1 MGAIEVPA
9 PWPMTATLEW
19 APTTEWEN
27 WHHTVRQKI
36 AGIYIPHYPVGS
48 PTTTP
53 AILNG
58 CTKDI
63 QIAIRAAKDRGL
75 RLRAAGSA
83 WSLSRAGVTDGVMLD
98 TSRLKGWVKISEG
111 NLDPGYKG
119 DAERRP
125 GLYMFQ
131 CGTLVAEVNKL
142 LESDQQQRSLW
153 TSGAANGQT
162 IVGATSTG
170 THGSALGFGA
180 LHDHIVAIHL
190 LAGPDKSY
198 LLERETYPV
207 LKPAFADLLGATP
220 LRSDNLFNAA
230 MLSFGSFGVIH
241 NVVIET
247 SPRFLL
253 KAETHAPVPF
263 DGDLRALIATLDPD
277 AHPKLASKGKPY
289 FLQIVINPHSKD
301 AMINA
306 MYRLDWKPGYVPD
319 YGLKEGKVGPG
330 YDGLGLVGE
339 ILKLFPG
346 LIPSFFKLAQG
357 TVDTKAKVGT
367 RGELFSYKA
376 PQTKVGSG
384 SIAVA
389 LADALKT
396 LDLLT
401 GLIKKHPAP
410 LVFGCRFVRKSPA
423 LLAFNRFDKMTMVV
437 SLDGVFN
444 DQTADFFDLAAKA
457 MEQAKIP
464 YTQHWGKVNAYTGP
478 RLKAAYGDDFD
489 AWLAARKKLLPDP
502 ADRAVF
508 TNAYMEERGL
518 AG

>member
-1 MGAIEVPA
+1 MPA
-9 PWPMTATLEW
+9 PWPKTGTLEW
-19 APTTEWEN
+19 APATNWEN
-27 WHHTVRQKI
+27 WHHTVSQKI
-36 AGIYIPHYPVGS
+36 AGIYIPHYPLGS

-53 AILNG
+53 AILAG

-63 QIAIRAAKDRGL
+63 QIAIGAAKERKL
-75 RLRAAGSA
+75 RLRAAGSS

-98 TSRLKGWVKISEG
+98 TSRLKGWVKINQA
-111 NLDPGYKG
+111 NLDPLYKG
-119 DAERRP
+119 DAERRT

-142 LESDQQQRSLW
+142 LESDQQKRSLW

-162 IVGATSTG
+162 IVGAASTG

-198 LLERETYPV
+198 LLERDTYPV
-207 LKPAFADLLGATP
+207 LKPAFADLLGAKP
-220 LRSDNLFNAA
+220 LRSDELFNAA
-230 MLSFGSFGVIH
+230 LVSFGSFGVIH

-263 DGDLRALIATLDPD
+263 DDDLRALIATLDP
-277 AHPKLASKGKPY
+277 AKHPKLAGKGKPY
-289 FLQIVINPHSKD
+289 FLQVVINPHSKD

-306 MYRLDWKPGYVPD
+306 MYRRDWQEGYVPD

-339 ILKLFPG
+339 ALKLFPG

-357 TVDTKAKVGT
+357 TVDTKTKIGT

-384 SIAVA
+384 SIGVSLDNGLKALDVLVAVMKA
-389 LADALKT
+389 
-396 LDLLT
+396 
-401 GLIKKHPAP
+401 HPAP

-423 LLAFNRFDKMTMVV
+423 LLAFNRFDMAMMV
-437 SLDGVFN
+437 SLDGIYN
-444 DQTADFFDLAAKA
+444 DQSVAFFDLAAKA
-457 MEQAKIP
+457 MEEAKIP

-478 RLKAAYGDDFD
+478 RLKAAYGANFD
-489 AWLAARKKLLPDP
+489 AWLAARKELLPDP
-502 ADRAVF
+502 ADRELF